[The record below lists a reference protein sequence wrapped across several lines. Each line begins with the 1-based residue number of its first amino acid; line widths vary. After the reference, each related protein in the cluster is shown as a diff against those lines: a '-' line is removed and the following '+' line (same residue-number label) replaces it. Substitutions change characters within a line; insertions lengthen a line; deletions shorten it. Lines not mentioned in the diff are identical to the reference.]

1 MKFLDRSLQS
11 IAAAVRAHPD
21 AELIL
26 VDHQSTDGSW
36 EFLNTRF
43 SGAAVLL
50 RVSGGS
56 VSSVRNRGVAR
67 ASGEY
72 LSFIDSDCV
81 VPEQYLST
89 AVHVLAETGAVA
101 TGSMVALPERPH
113 WIEDAWISSLTG
125 AGDGPV
131 RFLNSGNFFVRADA
145 FLAVGG
151 FDERLLSGEDS
162 ELCQRLREKGGTLFS
177 ARSVRAVHLDNA
189 KSITAF
195 FRKERWR
202 GLGQLG
208 TVNLSSINRPFAM
221 TLLHLTATIVAA
233 AVSLGRWL
241 DTPRTLTTILASQI
255 AVPALS
261 LVYRG
266 LANHSFR
273 RPFATLL
280 LYWLFYWARISALPS
295 QVLARFTKIR

>member
-1 MKFLDRSLQS
+1 MEFLDRSLQS

-36 EFLNTRF
+36 EFLNSRF
-43 SGAAVLL
+43 SGVAVLL

-56 VSSVRNRGVAR
+56 VASVRNRGVAR

-81 VPEQYLST
+81 VSEQYLST
-89 AVHVLAETGAVA
+89 AVRVLADTGAVA

-113 WIEDAWISSLTG
+113 WIEDAWVSSLTG
-125 AGDGPV
+125 PGDGSV

-162 ELCQRLREKGGTLFS
+162 ELCQRLRGKGGTLFS
-177 ARSVRAVHLDNA
+177 AESVRAVHLDNA
-189 KSITAF
+189 KSIKAF

-208 TVNLSSINRPFAM
+208 TVNLTSINRPFAM
-221 TLLHLTATIVAA
+221 TLLHIAMTTAVLVAILTQRLESGVTI
-233 AVSLGRWL
+233 LIL
-241 DTPRTLTTILASQI
+241 LASQV
-255 AVPALS
+255 AVPATS
-261 LVYRG
+261 VAYRG
-266 LANHSFR
+266 LTNRSFR
-273 RPFATLL
+273 RPLATLF
-280 LYWLFYWARISALPS
+280 LYWLYYWARISAL
-295 QVLARFTKIR
+295 FTRAFAYLRSVR